1 VSVKVTDRVGEVL
14 LGKYR
19 IERELGRGGMGYV
32 VAARHL
38 ELDELVA
45 VKLILTEFADNA
57 DVVRRFTREARA
69 AAKIA
74 SEHVVRVSD
83 VGRLP
88 SGEPYMVM
96 ELLKGQ
102 DLQEVLQQRVTL
114 AIAEAVDYL
123 AQVLEA
129 VAEAHAVGIVHRD
142 LKPANIFVTQR
153 RNGTPCLKVLDFGIS
168 KLTGAGAASTS
179 HEKTQGLLGSPLYMS
194 PEQLLPG
201 GEVDG
206 RSDIWALGVIFF
218 QLVTGQ
224 FPFTAESLPQ
234 LLMKVMNHP
243 PLGLSELRPD
253 LPPQLDAVIAKCLA
267 KEPARRFA
275 SVTDLARALAPFGTA
290 AAQSS
295 LAAIENVLPGAR
307 PPLESADFPAGAPPA
322 LATPGATSTHA
333 LSSAPSPDAPS
344 AAPSAGSGPL
354 GSGARGT
361 VPLWPNQA
369 ATFEPLETDSPATRG
384 TGASGAAKP
393 ARGPVIVALAGF
405 VGVALIGAV
414 LGTAGL
420 LRRSADVGRS
430 AITRADPTPEVSAAT
445 PAPPASASA
454 SSSVAAVLG
463 PSTPSP
469 APAPSVAATATAK
482 ATPVAVKPQ
491 GTESKPRPATT
502 ESSAPA
508 RAAPPPT
515 PNCALPYVVDGSGR
529 HIPKPEC
536 L

>member
-1 VSVKVTDRVGEVL
+1 VSTTANDRVGEVL

-32 VAARHL
+32 VAARHV

-45 VKLILTEFADNA
+45 VKLILSEFVENA

-74 SEHVVRVSD
+74 SEHVVRVTD

-96 ELLKGQ
+96 ELLRGQ
-102 DLQEVLQQRVTL
+102 DLEEVLQQRVTL
-114 AIAEAVDYL
+114 AIPEAVDYV

-168 KLTGAGAASTS
+168 KLTGAGAGSTS
-179 HEKTQGLLGSPLYMS
+179 HALEKTQGLLGSPLYMS

-218 QLVTGQ
+218 RLVTGQ

-243 PLGLSELRPD
+243 PLSLSELRPG
-253 LPPQLDAVIAKCLA
+253 LPPQLDAVITRCLA
-267 KEPARRFA
+267 KEPAHRFA
-275 SVTDLARALAPFGTA
+275 SVTELARALAPFGSA
-290 AAQSS
+290 EARGS
-295 LAAIENVLPGAR
+295 LVAIENVLPGSR
-307 PPLESADFPAGAPPA
+307 PPLESADFPPVAPLAPAPAAGLPSGAPSAGAPS
-322 LATPGATSTHA
+322 G
-333 LSSAPSPDAPS
+333 APS
-344 AAPSAGSGPL
+344 AAAGSI
-354 GSGARGT
+354 ARGT
-361 VPLWPNQA
+361 VPLWPSQA
-369 ATFEPLETDSPATRG
+369 ATFEPLETDSAAGRGAGAGGATKTTR
-384 TGASGAAKP
+384 APLLA
-393 ARGPVIVALAGF
+393 ALAGL
-405 VGVALIGAV
+405 ALLGSIGAV
-414 LGTAGL
+414 AGTVAL
-420 LRRSADVGRS
+420 RRRSADVDRN
-430 AITRADPTPEVSAAT
+430 AIAKAEPTPAVSAASA
-445 PAPPASASA
+445 APSGPASSPLSVAVAAAPSIASA
-454 SSSVAAVLG
+454 A
-463 PSTPSP
+463 P
-469 APAPSVAATATAK
+469 APALTATAK
-482 ATPVAVKPQ
+482 ATPVAVKAQ
-491 GTESKPRPATT
+491 GSESKPRQAATET
-502 ESSAPA
+502 ETSA
-508 RAAPPPT
+508 RAAAPST
-515 PNCALPYVVDGSGR
+515 PNCSLPYVVDASGR
-529 HIPKPEC
+529 RIPKPEC

>member
-1 VSVKVTDRVGEVL
+1 VSAELTDRVGEVL

-45 VKLILTEFADNA
+45 VKLILSEFAENA
-57 DVVRRFTREARA
+57 DVMRRFTREARA

-74 SEHVVRVSD
+74 SEHVVRVTD

-88 SGEPYMVM
+88 GGEPYMVM

-102 DLQEVLQQRVTL
+102 DLQEVLDQRVTL
-114 AIAEAVDYL
+114 ATAEAVDYL

-168 KLTGAGAASTS
+168 KLTGAGASTAS
-179 HEKTQGLLGSPLYMS
+179 HVLEKTQGLLGSPLYMS

-243 PLGLSELRPD
+243 PVGLRELRPD

-267 KEPARRFA
+267 KEPALRFA
-275 SVTDLARALAPFGTA
+275 SVTELARALTPFGTA
-290 AAQSS
+290 AARSS
-295 LAAIENVLPGAR
+295 LVAIENVLPGAR
-307 PPLESADFPAGAPPA
+307 PPLDSADFPVASPSSGELP
-322 LATPGATSTHA
+322 ATSSVA
-333 LSSAPSPDAPS
+333 RLAAPLADKPS
-344 AAPSAGSGPL
+344 AASVAH
-354 GSGARGT
+354 GT
-361 VPLWPNQA
+361 IPLWPNQA
-369 ATFEPLETDSPATRG
+369 ATFEPLETDSAAARGVGGAPKATRG
-384 TGASGAAKP
+384 P
-393 ARGPVIVALAGF
+393 LLAGLAA
-405 VGVALIGAV
+405 VAV
-414 LGTAGL
+414 LGAVAVGASL
-420 LRRSADVGRS
+420 LRRPAEVAQGVI
-430 AITRADPTPEVSAAT
+430 AKADPAPEVSAASA
-445 PAPPASASA
+445 APPVSA
-454 SSSVAAVLG
+454 SSPAAEVAA
-463 PSTPSP
+463 PSIPSA
-469 APAPSVAATATAK
+469 APAASLAVIATATAK
-482 ATPVAVKPQ
+482 AKAVAVKAQ
-491 GTESKPRPATT
+491 GSDGKPRPASM
-502 ESSAPA
+502 ESPSGPA
-508 RAAPPPT
+508 RAAAT
-515 PNCALPYVVDGSGR
+515 STSNCVLPYVVDTSGR
-529 HIPKPEC
+529 HVPKPEC